1 MNPIN
6 CAGSSE
12 SAGIKALILAKGEE
26 PFVKT
31 LGITILPGS
40 HALVGMQ
47 LTEVG
52 WKTDKYTSTVED
64 NDADDY
70 INQLGILLFLFV
82 LFFFATN
89 VFSSAGA

>member
-1 MNPIN
+1 MYLMNL
-6 CAGSSE
+6 AGSSE

-31 LGITILPGS
+31 LGITVLPGS

-52 WKTDKYTSTVED
+52 WKTDMYLQGHPSELAKS
-64 NDADDY
+64 
-70 INQLGILLFLFV
+70 I
-82 LFFFATN
+82 
-89 VFSSAGA
+89 